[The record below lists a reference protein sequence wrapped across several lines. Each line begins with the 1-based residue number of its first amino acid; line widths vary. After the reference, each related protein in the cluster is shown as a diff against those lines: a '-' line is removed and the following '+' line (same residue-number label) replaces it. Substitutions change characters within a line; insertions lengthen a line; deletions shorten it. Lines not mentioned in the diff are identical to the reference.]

1 MRIYDIIAKKRDG
14 YELSTEEINYFVS
27 EYTSRNL
34 PDYQA
39 AAILMAIYIQKMSI
53 KETCDLTLAMM
64 KSGECLD
71 LSRIEG
77 IKVDKHSTGGVGD
90 TTTLVLC
97 PLVASCGV
105 PVAKMAGRGLGHTGG
120 TIDKLESIPG
130 FCTNTPIEKFVSVVN
145 ETGIGICRQT
155 ANLAPADNLLY
166 SLRDVTATIGNISLV
181 TASIMSKKLAAGCD
195 AIVLDV
201 KFGSGAFFKSVD
213 DAICLAQTMVDIGE
227 KMNRRTIAVV
237 TNMDQ
242 PLGYAIG
249 NALEVKEA
257 IDTLQNKGPS
267 DLMELVLI
275 LGANMVLLGEVA
287 SSFEEAYQLVKSKIS
302 NGEAFETFRQFLKSH
317 GTSEETIRNIS
328 NDLSCKLPLATNNIE
343 ILSNQSGYLKA
354 IQCDEIGTAA
364 MILGAGRE
372 AKDDIIDMSA
382 GITLSCKIGDFIEKG
397 ERLAI
402 FHTCDPSKMNAAK
415 DRFLNALS
423 FADDPVERPKLLRAI
438 ITKDD
443 VEHF

>member
-14 YELSTEEINYFVS
+14 HELSTEEINYFVS
-27 EYTSRNL
+27 EYTCGNI

-39 AAILMAIYIQKMSI
+39 SAILMAIYIQKMSI
-53 KETCDLTLAMM
+53 TETCDLTFAMM

-71 LSRIEG
+71 LSGIKG

-130 FCTNTPIEKFVSVVN
+130 FCTNIPIEKFVSIVN
-145 ETGIGICRQT
+145 DTGIGICKQT
-155 ANLAPADNLLY
+155 TNLAPADNLLY
-166 SLRDVTATIGNISLV
+166 SLRDVTATIGDISLV

-201 KFGSGAFFKSVD
+201 KYGSGAFFKSVD

-242 PLGYAIG
+242 PLGEAIG

-257 IDTLQNKGPS
+257 MDTLQNKGPS

-275 LGANMVLLGEVA
+275 LGANMVLLGEA
-287 SSFEEAYQLVKSKIS
+287 ATSFEEAYQLVKSKII
-302 NGEAFETFRQFLKSH
+302 NGEAFKTFCQFLNSH
-317 GTSEETIRNIS
+317 GTSKETIGNDA
-328 NDLSCKLPLATNNIE
+328 NDLSSNLPFATNCVE
-343 ILSNQSGYLKA
+343 ILSNQSGYLKT
-354 IQCDEIGTAA
+354 IECDEIGTAA

-372 AKDDIIDMSA
+372 AIDDVIDMSA
-382 GITLSCKIGDFIEKG
+382 GIILSCKIGDFIEKG
-397 ERLAI
+397 ERLAM
-402 FHTCDPSKMNAAK
+402 FHTCDLSKIDAAK
-415 DRFLNALS
+415 IRFLNALS
-423 FADDPVERPKLLRAI
+423 FSNDPVKRPKLLKAM
-438 ITKDD
+438 ITKDG